1 MRRSPAQWYN
11 RRAGG
16 RSPADEETTVRIIR
30 FVDRKGREHFGAQ
43 VDETTA
49 RLFDRSPLDGGTV
62 TGATEPIA
70 TLLAPCQP
78 PAIFAIGLNYRR
90 HAQEVKAGAPEFPVV
105 FLKAPGSLQHPNA
118 PIVLPHAEP
127 IEVDYEVELTVVI
140 GRTAKNV
147 PRGRALEYVL
157 GYTCANDVSG
167 RRWQIRQ
174 GGTQWCRGKS
184 FDTFCPLGPAIVTT
198 DDIPD
203 PNTLGLRTII
213 NGETLQDWNT
223 DDMIFDVPSLVS
235 FVSEGTT
242 LAPGT
247 VILTGTPHGVGFMRR
262 PKRFLKVGD
271 RVVVEIDKIGRLENP
286 VAAEG

>member
-1 MRRSPAQWYN
+1 VVQPARRRPV
-11 RRAGG
+11 RR
-16 RSPADEETTVRIIR
+16 RTKEVIVRIVR
-30 FVDRKGREHFGAQ
+30 FVDRAGREQFGAQ

-49 RLFDRSPLDGGTV
+49 RLFDRSPFDGGTV
-62 TGATEPIA
+62 TDQTETIA
-70 TLLAPCQP
+70 RLLAPCHP

-90 HAQEVKAGAPEFPVV
+90 HAQEVKAETPEFPVV
-105 FLKAPGSLQHPNA
+105 FLKASGSLQHPNA
-118 PIVLPHAEP
+118 PIVLPRAEP
-127 IEVDYEVELTVVI
+127 IEVDYEAELTVVI

-147 PRGRALEYVL
+147 PRDRALEHVL

-167 RRWQIRQ
+167 RRWQIRR

-184 FDTFCPLGPAIVTT
+184 FDTFCPLGPAIVTK
-198 DDIPD
+198 DDIPN
-203 PNTLGLRTII
+203 PNALTLRTII
-213 NGETLQDWNT
+213 DDEILQDWNT

-262 PKRFLKVGD
+262 PKRFLQAGD
-271 RVVVEIDKIGRLENP
+271 RVVVEIEKIGRLENP
-286 VAAEG
+286 VEAES